1 MKTIVKSII
10 KRNKYKI
17 LLLQLASMVN
27 TIAMIGNIFLEGQLL
42 NSLVYSKDRGNF
54 FKILCLLIFLG
65 ILKLILS
72 FFTNK
77 VQILDYRRAF
87 LYANE
92 LLIKKLYK
100 KDTLEILKK
109 DPIKLTDQ
117 INDDITEVM
126 SFIFQTISQ
135 LIALLLSLAIILVY
149 LIKTNVL
156 YFWIILL
163 LLFIYTMFYFFL
175 KPRMY
180 TVSLDLKN
188 IYNEYFSKLSDWL
201 RRYVEIK
208 GKEEIALN
216 RFSLRKTEN
225 KLLKIGHKDFVLNY
239 VMSLLQI
246 GIQLIFQLFLFIWG
260 GMSVIAGKITIGYF
274 SVILQYFNQ
283 LLSEADN
290 LFSILVRIESF
301 KASYARMDNLL
312 SMKPEVD
319 GAIKINTVQNIFLN
333 KVNISLN
340 GEKELFKNT
349 VTYRFE
355 NPGFYVITGKNGIGK
370 STLLRS
376 ITGIYNSKISGD
388 IFINGMEVEKINR
401 KEMRRYNIGFL
412 FQDIDIPSC
421 TVEDY
426 LEKYVDKIENKYYSQ
441 VFYSKRFNIKHFLDK
456 KMDTLSSGELQLVR
470 LYSALTKNAECLV
483 LDESMANI
491 HSSMKKD
498 ILQLLE
504 EISKKCMIIMI
515 SHDEEILF
523 NKNTLKIE

>member
-1 MKTIVKSII
+1 
-10 KRNKYKI
+10 
-17 LLLQLASMVN
+17 
-27 TIAMIGNIFLEGQLL
+27 
-42 NSLVYSKDRGNF
+42 
-54 FKILCLLIFLG
+54 
-65 ILKLILS
+65 
-72 FFTNK
+72 
-77 VQILDYRRAF
+77 
-87 LYANE
+87 
-92 LLIKKLYK
+92 
-100 KDTLEILKK
+100 
-109 DPIKLTDQ
+109 
-117 INDDITEVM
+117 
-126 SFIFQTISQ
+126 
-135 LIALLLSLAIILVY
+135 
-149 LIKTNVL
+149 
-156 YFWIILL
+156 
-163 LLFIYTMFYFFL
+163 
-175 KPRMY
+175 
-180 TVSLDLKN
+180 
-188 IYNEYFSKLSDWL
+188 
-201 RRYVEIK
+201 
-208 GKEEIALN
+208 
-216 RFSLRKTEN
+216 
-225 KLLKIGHKDFVLNY
+225 
-239 VMSLLQI
+239 MSLLQI

-319 GAIKINTVQNIFLN
+319 GSIKINTVQNIFLN

-376 ITGIYNSKISGD
+376 ITGIYNSKTSGD

-483 LDESMANI
+483 LDEPMANI

-498 ILQLLE
+498 ILQLLG

>member
-1 MKTIVKSII
+1 MKIIVKSII

-54 FKILCLLIFLG
+54 FKILCLLVFLG

-100 KDTLEILKK
+100 KDTLEILKR

-149 LIKTNVL
+149 LIKTNIL

-188 IYNEYFSKLSDWL
+188 IYSRKL
-201 RRYVEIK
+201 
-208 GKEEIALN
+208 
-216 RFSLRKTEN
+216 
-225 KLLKIGHKDFVLNY
+225 
-239 VMSLLQI
+239 Q
-246 GIQLIFQLFLFIWG
+246 
-260 GMSVIAGKITIGYF
+260 
-274 SVILQYFNQ
+274 
-283 LLSEADN
+283 
-290 LFSILVRIESF
+290 
-301 KASYARMDNLL
+301 
-312 SMKPEVD
+312 
-319 GAIKINTVQNIFLN
+319 
-333 KVNISLN
+333 
-340 GEKELFKNT
+340 
-349 VTYRFE
+349 
-355 NPGFYVITGKNGIGK
+355 
-370 STLLRS
+370 
-376 ITGIYNSKISGD
+376 
-388 IFINGMEVEKINR
+388 
-401 KEMRRYNIGFL
+401 
-412 FQDIDIPSC
+412 
-421 TVEDY
+421 
-426 LEKYVDKIENKYYSQ
+426 
-441 VFYSKRFNIKHFLDK
+441 
-456 KMDTLSSGELQLVR
+456 
-470 LYSALTKNAECLV
+470 
-483 LDESMANI
+483 
-491 HSSMKKD
+491 
-498 ILQLLE
+498 
-504 EISKKCMIIMI
+504 
-515 SHDEEILF
+515 
-523 NKNTLKIE
+523 